1 MSLNN
6 MVEGYVFALLIFQ
19 IKKWK
24 HQIVLKKVEE
34 LIDESSVNIPDST
47 TDRAHRTGKK
57 KGKRQAVIARFTTH
71 RHRTLFYKARKKIK
85 RGPEIYTD
93 LTRKRFNLLE
103 EAQYFVPDQED
114 DVFV

>member
-1 MSLNN
+1 